1 MMKRSLI
8 WVLLML
14 TLVWLG
20 FNIQGAQ
27 AVVLTFQDQS
37 TQEDESIVNGALL
50 YDNWFAALGVNAPSG
65 NIPLWGQQTTNTR
78 SGPETWRCVTCHG
91 WDYQG
96 RDGAYRYGANRTG
109 FPGVF
114 HARESDREEIVAA
127 LQGSNNVEHDFS
139 AYLNETQMNDLAVF
153 ITTAVIDDNEFI
165 DPQTLAV
172 RGGDAAHGQALYDET
187 CASCHG
193 DDGQGIEFRFEGR
206 QAWLGTLAELD
217 PWRFL
222 HKTRFGTPGTAMPIG
237 YELGWTPQ
245 DGRDVLLYAR
255 SMPSGLEVRP
265 VDPSM
270 EGREDPTGPQP
281 GGPATNIFTG
291 ILTALAAIATGLGF
305 AVLIGGVLVG
315 VILVLVW
322 LLRGQS
328 K

>member
-1 MMKRSLI
+1 MKRGLI
-8 WVLLML
+8 WVLLLL

-20 FNIQGAQ
+20 FSIQSAQALAPGAQ
-27 AVVLTFQDQS
+27 GQTAQD
-37 TQEDESIVNGALL
+37 DESIVNGALL
-50 YDNWFAALGVNAPSG
+50 YDNWYAALGTSAPAG
-65 NIPLWGQQTTNTR
+65 NMPLWVEQTTNTR

-96 RDGAYRYGANRTG
+96 RDGAYRYGSNFTG

-114 HARESDREEIVAA
+114 HARESQPADIVAA
-127 LQGSNNVEHDFS
+127 LQGGNNPQHDFS
-139 AYLNETQMNDLAVF
+139 PYLTADQMNDLAVF
-153 ITTAVIDDNEFI
+153 ITAALIDDNEII

-172 RGGDAAHGQALYDET
+172 RDGDAAHGEQLYNQSCAECHGEDGQAL
-187 CASCHG
+187 
-193 DDGQGIEFRFEGR
+193 EFRFEGR
-206 QAWLGTLAELD
+206 QAWLGTLARLD

-255 SMPSGLEVRP
+255 SLPSGLEIREVE
-265 VDPSM
+265 PSM
-270 EGREDPTGPQP
+270 QGREDQPGPQP
-281 GGPATNIFTG
+281 GGPGTNIFTG
-291 ILTALAAIATGLGF
+291 ILTALGAIATGLGF

-315 VILVLVW
+315 VILLIVW
-322 LLRGQS
+322 LLRGQN